1 MAGGG
6 GGFRA
11 GSRKRLGALRDRVG
25 PEPLG
30 RSSLLVAAG
39 FGVAAAIRI
48 AYLVRFAGNYDVAAF
63 ADAADILR
71 RGGDLYLETAR
82 YNYSPVFAYTLLG
95 LSRLGDALGVSL
107 AHLLGAL
114 LLAADAATAVL
125 VSRMAG
131 GGRRGA
137 AAALIFFANPVSV
150 FVSSFHLQF
159 DGLAILALLA
169 AVHAA
174 ERRPGSGRIPLWL
187 SVSLL
192 VKHIAAFFP
201 PLFLRSRRRGGIGL
215 AAAAVPYALF
225 AASFLPFWRQWSGIR
240 SHVLEYRSL
249 AEDYG
254 VGMLRNFAGLPR
266 WLPTA
271 VFLAAVLAAL
281 VLLRGVPLR
290 RSCLLLFLVA
300 LIFAPGI
307 CEYYFVWPVALG
319 ALTGGAGYLIYTVTV
334 SAFFL
339 GSPDGLN
346 LPLHHLPGWHG
357 IWWSL
362 VLWLALELRALRRPA
377 GAAEDAT

>member
-1 MAGGG
+1 MSSRGPLDTK
-6 GGFRA
+6 
-11 GSRKRLGALRDRVG
+11 GSR
-25 PEPLG
+25 EPLDEVSP
-30 RSSLLVAAG
+30 REPLEASALLIAAG
-39 FGVAAAIRI
+39 FAAAAAIRV
-48 AYLVRFAGNYDVAAF
+48 AFLARFAGNYDVAAF
-63 ADAADILR
+63 ADAAAILR

-95 LSRLGDALGVSL
+95 LSRLGDAIGISL

-114 LLAADAATAVL
+114 LLAADAATAAL

-137 AAALIFFANPVSV
+137 AAALVFFANPVSV

-159 DGLAILALLA
+159 DGLAILSLLA
-169 AVHAA
+169 AIHAA
-174 ERRPGSGRIPLWL
+174 ERRPASGRVPLWL

-201 PLFLRSRRRGGIGL
+201 PLFVRSRRRGGIGL

-290 RSCLLLFLVA
+290 RACLLLFLVA